1 MIADELADQKR
12 QTQHWQELA
21 QQKLAEIEG
30 LAANQREVEQ
40 TMAADRRQET
50 DHFRQEIAELIE
62 EHALVKREQ
71 AIQAAE
77 LQAAREQNVALEEEL
92 ANQARQ
98 AQRWKEM
105 LDCAKQVTNLRT
117 LFEHRQACQEANEKG
132 AARASDSA
140 DLGRRLDRQEDSS
153 MLQPTYSDQV
163 AWQAPPMNGA
173 SNRPASGPAAA
184 NASEKS
190 SEKGCLTAK
199 HRAQWEEL
207 LRTRLRAPM

>member
-1 MIADELADQKR
+1 MPQNEVIADELADQKR

-105 LDCAKQVTNLRT
+105 LELR
-117 LFEHRQACQEANEKG
+117 EAGHKPSHFV
-132 AARASDSA
+132 RASAGMSR
-140 DLGRRLDRQEDSS
+140 GQ
-153 MLQPTYSDQV
+153 
-163 AWQAPPMNGA
+163 
-173 SNRPASGPAAA
+173 
-184 NASEKS
+184 
-190 SEKGCLTAK
+190 
-199 HRAQWEEL
+199 
-207 LRTRLRAPM
+207 